1 MGETVVLYSLT
12 AILSACVAA
21 LGFKISD
28 KSKGGISIT
37 KMAEDLAKSTV
48 PGFKVILGTAAM
60 ALDPGTFYA
69 YMQIVNGK
77 TSVPQKLISW
87 IQNWLSENGAYD
99 TSGGEVVTPSA
110 GTTWN
115 GTQSSFEQC
124 IQILNKYSNVNSSMI
139 YDSSYFNK
147 LITNANI
154 VLDPEYVYQFDV
166 EYVNYTKRYYIRKYP
181 KKYTYN
187 GTQYTL
193 DNSYYRKSNN
203 PHIGDGFPTPVYYI
217 EYNPGDNVVIPVEF
231 WQNGYGVYDD
241 NYVHDITRIDSSN
254 IGIYTTLRG
263 YLNSSSLW
271 VVSLSTVATI
281 AGVSDFG
288 LDAGENVPGKDVV
301 IPGEGTG
308 DLTNEDIV
316 GWLQS
321 AVGAAVASALGIGTA
336 TIPFVPVAVKN
347 PAMTG
352 DITDALDNVIDQ
364 AQDIAQAGATDVD
377 TVATGDKYANI
388 SLAPSKPS
396 GNISASSLYTIWNP
410 SQAQLNN
417 LASFLWST
425 DFVDTIKKI
434 LQSPMDAL
442 ISLAL
447 FPVKPPTDGT
457 HNISLGYIDSGVSAP
472 RVSDQFM
479 TVQTSGL
486 VVPHKYNS
494 YLDYAPYTKAEI
506 FLPFIGFCPLNI
518 NDIMG
523 KSVDVTYNIDL
534 LSGVCTAIVHANAQS
549 LYSYSGNMAMFL
561 PLSAG
566 NWARMLTPIFGMVG
580 SVSSLSAGIGGV
592 MGGAP
597 VLASTSLAVRG
608 AESIGNMEGN
618 SVSRSGS
625 ISGNAGIMGDYQ
637 PFIVVTRPI
646 NDKPATY
653 DSNIGQTYNKSARLG
668 TLSGFTVIEEAHIE
682 GMNATDAEKQEIE
695 RLLKE
700 GVIL

>member
-1 MGETVVLYSLT
+1 MGETVLLYSAA

-28 KSKGGISIT
+28 ESKGGVSIT
-37 KMAEDLAKSTV
+37 KMVSDLAKSAV
-48 PGFKVILGTAAM
+48 PGFKVIAGTVAM
-60 ALDPGTFYA
+60 GLNPGLFYA
-69 YMQIVNGK
+69 YMQVVNGK
-77 TSVPQKLISW
+77 TCVPQNLISW
-87 IQNWLSENGAYD
+87 IQNWLSQNGAYVN
-99 TSGGEVVTPSA
+99 TTEVV
-110 GTTWN
+110 
-115 GTQSSFEQC
+115 
-124 IQILNKYSNVNSSMI
+124 VNS
-139 YDSSYFNK
+139 FNA
-147 LITNANI
+147 TNFDI
-154 VLDPEYVYQFDV
+154 IGSQESPEHSVA
-166 EYVNYTKRYYIRKYP
+166 
-181 KKYTYN
+181 
-187 GTQYTL
+187 
-193 DNSYYRKSNN
+193 
-203 PHIGDGFPTPVYYI
+203 
-217 EYNPGDNVVIPVEF
+217 
-231 WQNGYGVYDD
+231 
-241 NYVHDITRIDSSN
+241 
-254 IGIYTTLRG
+254 
-263 YLNSSSLW
+263 
-271 VVSLSTVATI
+271 VSLSDFCNAAGITVINDTGEYSGICVYSRNNVYVVDNVEYYITAT
-281 AGVSDFG
+281 AGSNRARLLWVNGIRHYWSVSSGKLDVSKVNTQGTVGRWVG
-288 LDAGENVPGKDVV
+288 LVDSTYNPLVSLKSTSIGGDTGLEAGENVPGKDVV

-308 DLTNEDIV
+308 TITNEDIV

-336 TIPFVPVAVKN
+336 SIPFVPVAVKN
-347 PAMTG
+347 PALTG
-352 DITDALDNVIDQ
+352 DIIDALDNVIDQ
-364 AQDIAQAGATDVD
+364 VQNIAQAGATDID
-377 TVATGDKYANI
+377 TVATGEKYANT

-410 SQAQLNN
+410 TQAQLNN

-447 FPVKPPTDGT
+447 FPVTPPTDGT
-457 HNISLGYIDSGVSAP
+457 HNISLGYIDSGVAAR

-580 SVSSLSAGIGGV
+580 GVTSLAAGIGGV
-592 MGGAP
+592 IGGAP
-597 VLASTSLAVRG
+597 LLASTSMAVHG
-608 AESIGNMEGN
+608 AESIGNMDGN
-618 SVSRSGS
+618 SVSRSGG

-646 NDKPATY
+646 NDKPTTY

-695 RLLKE
+695 QLLKE

>member
-28 KSKGGISIT
+28 ESTGGISIT
-37 KMAEDLAKSTV
+37 KMAEDLYKSAV
-48 PGFKVILGTAAM
+48 PGFKVIIGTAAM
-60 ALDPGTFYA
+60 SLDPGAFYA

-77 TSVPQKLISW
+77 TSVPQSLISW
-87 IQNWLSENGAYD
+87 VNNWLNEHYIYD
-99 TSGGEVVTPSA
+99 EKSTSWPDYTVGSKVSNKHVPYNKLYDVYPVTNEYFDALIS
-110 GTTWN
+110 
-115 GTQSSFEQC
+115 
-124 IQILNKYSNVNSSMI
+124 KYSLNTVNHT
-139 YDSSYFNK
+139 F
-147 LITNANI
+147 
-154 VLDPEYVYQFDV
+154 VLWTYLTKDIS
-166 EYVNYTKRYYIRKYP
+166 NYSADRYLFQDYGII
-181 KKYTYN
+181 
-187 GTQYTL
+187 
-193 DNSYYRKSNN
+193 D
-203 PHIGDGFPTPVYYI
+203 DGFAVTESDSYMTPNPYFALSASEDTISRYPEQAYLASVSRDTGSVSFSKLSKSRGGIPLELTTRESTYFI
-217 EYNPGDNVVIPVEF
+217 EYKISNFGEF
-231 WQNGYGVYDD
+231 
-241 NYVHDITRIDSSN
+241 
-254 IGIYTTLRG
+254 
-263 YLNSSSLW
+263 
-271 VVSLSTVATI
+271 TI
-281 AGVSDFG
+281 SGNDTGFE
-288 LDAGENVPGKDVV
+288 AGENVPGKDVV

-308 DLTNEDIV
+308 DITNEDIV
-316 GWLQS
+316 GWLNS

-364 AQDIAQAGATDVD
+364 VQDIAQAGATDVD
-377 TVATGDKYANI
+377 TVATGEKYANT

-417 LASFLWST
+417 LARFLWST

-457 HNISLGYIDSGVSAP
+457 HNISLGYVDSGVSAL

-479 TVQTSGL
+479 TVHTSGL

-494 YLDYAPYTKAEI
+494 YLDYAPYTSAEI

-580 SVSSLSAGIGGV
+580 GVSSLAAGIGGV

-597 VLASTSLAVRG
+597 LLASTSTAVRG
-608 AESIGNMEGN
+608 AESIGNLGGN
-618 SVSRSGS
+618 SVSRSGG

-646 NDKPATY
+646 NDKPTTY
-653 DSNIGQTYNKSARLG
+653 DTNIGQTYNKSAQLG

>member
-1 MGETVVLYSLT
+1 MGETVVLYSLA

-37 KMAEDLAKSTV
+37 KMAEDLAKSAV

-60 ALDPGTFYA
+60 ALEPGAFYA

-77 TSVPQKLISW
+77 TSVPQNLISW
-87 IQNWLSENGAYD
+87 VQNWLSENSAYD
-99 TSGGEVVTPSA
+99 ESVVTVTPKLIPDNLST
-110 GTTWN
+110 GVL
-115 GTQSSFEQC
+115 FEGPVMTLGQLLNDSDLLSKSVTLSNIKNSKIDKVQRFVNLYNNLPC
-124 IQILNKYSNVNSSMI
+124 IYENSSGHVFCFPLG
-139 YDSSYFNK
+139 SN
-147 LITNANI
+147 L
-154 VLDPEYVYQFDV
+154 
-166 EYVNYTKRYYIRKYP
+166 
-181 KKYTYN
+181 
-187 GTQYTL
+187 
-193 DNSYYRKSNN
+193 NSR
-203 PHIGDGFPTPVYYI
+203 I
-217 EYNPGDNVVIPVEF
+217 ES
-231 WQNGYGVYDD
+231 
-241 NYVHDITRIDSSN
+241 VHDLYYKSRYVSPPRSCFHLAFD
-254 IGIYTTLRG
+254 GIYSFTEEPSSWSNPFCHVSKKDY
-263 YLNSSSLW
+263 YLNYDKAYSILIYAESTTVSNSS
-271 VVSLSTVATI
+271 
-281 AGVSDFG
+281 GFE
-288 LDAGENVPGKDVV
+288 AGENVPGKDVV

-308 DLTNEDIV
+308 ELSNEDIV

-347 PAMTG
+347 PAITG

-377 TVATGDKYANI
+377 TVTTGEKYANT

-417 LASFLWST
+417 LARFLWST

-447 FPVKPPTDGT
+447 FPVKPPTDGA
-457 HNISLGYIDSGVSAP
+457 HNISLGYIDSGVSAL

-494 YLDYAPYTKAEI
+494 YLDYAPYTSAEI

-580 SVSSLSAGIGGV
+580 GVASLSAGIGGV

-597 VLASTSLAVRG
+597 LLASTSMAVHG
-608 AESIGNMEGN
+608 AESIGNLGGN
-618 SVSRSGS
+618 SVSRSGG

-646 NDKPATY
+646 NDKPTTY
-653 DSNIGQTYNKSARLG
+653 DTNIGQTYNKSAQLG

-682 GMNATDAEKQEIE
+682 GMNATESEKQEIE

>member
-1 MGETVVLYSLT
+1 MGETVVLYSLS

-28 KSKGGISIT
+28 KSKSGISIT
-37 KMAEDLAKSTV
+37 KMAEDLAKSAV

-60 ALDPGTFYA
+60 ALDPGAFYA

-77 TSVPQKLISW
+77 TCVPQNLISW
-87 IQNWLSENGAYD
+87 IQNWLSVNGGYD
-99 TSGGEVVTPSA
+99 TSVVFKEYTVSGSPYTFSGSGDLDASELFEGLASKIPFKQFSKYWPNVDFSKNA
-110 GTTWN
+110 GTWWLRA
-115 GTQSSFEQC
+115 GTLANNTGEYVLLINIDS
-124 IQILNKYSNVNSSMI
+124 LNLSKSIAATSGTSGYRIIYESGRYY
-139 YDSSYFNK
+139 YDSD
-147 LITNANI
+147 ITSDA
-154 VLDPEYVYQFDV
+154 LSS
-166 EYVNYTKRYYIRKYP
+166 NY
-181 KKYTYN
+181 
-187 GTQYTL
+187 
-193 DNSYYRKSNN
+193 SYYKG
-203 PHIGDGFPTPVYYI
+203 I
-217 EYNPGDNVVIPVEF
+217 IPFYGEIQHKKDSFDYCARVSGA
-231 WQNGYGVYDD
+231 GY
-241 NYVHDITRIDSSN
+241 
-254 IGIYTTLRG
+254 
-263 YLNSSSLW
+263 SSL
-271 VVSLSTVATI
+271 T
-281 AGVSDFG
+281 G
-288 LDAGENVPGKDVV
+288 LEAGENVPGKDVV

-308 DLTNEDIV
+308 DVTNEDIV

-321 AVGAAVASALGIGTA
+321 AVGAAVASALGIGTD

-347 PAMTG
+347 PAITG
-352 DITDALDNVIDQ
+352 DITDALDNVIDHV
-364 AQDIAQAGATDVD
+364 QDIAQAGATDVD
-377 TVATGDKYANI
+377 TVATGEKYANT

-417 LASFLWST
+417 LASFMWST

-447 FPVKPPTDGT
+447 FPVKPPTDGN
-457 HNISLGYIDSGVSAP
+457 HNILLGYIDSGVSAP

-580 SVSSLSAGIGGV
+580 GVTSLAAGIGGV
-592 MGGAP
+592 MSGAP
-597 VLASTSLAVRG
+597 LLSSTGLAVRG
-608 AESIGNMEGN
+608 AESIGNLDGN
-618 SVSRSGS
+618 SVSRSGG

-646 NDKPATY
+646 SDKPATY
-653 DSNIGQTYNKSARLG
+653 DSNIGQTYNKSAQLG
-668 TLSGFTVIEEAHIE
+668 TLSGFTIIEEAHIE

>member
-28 KSKGGISIT
+28 ESKGGISIT
-37 KMAEDLAKSTV
+37 KMAEDLAKSAV

-60 ALDPGTFYA
+60 ALDPGSFYA

-99 TSGGEVVTPSA
+99 EPGYDYPTYVTGSKITIEPRTDYNTVASFFREQYKEWFNKIIKHFNLDLTNKVFSLYESEYRY
-110 GTTWN
+110 GTIYKILVSTGAAKEANISVNSRGIQYCGDGN
-115 GTQSSFEQC
+115 GVFYKGAIAYETRDNWVPDDFITYEANFANFNLQFDSFTNSDGYNSSF
-124 IQILNKYSNVNSSMI
+124 SN
-139 YDSSYFNK
+139 
-147 LITNANI
+147 L
-154 VLDPEYVYQFDV
+154 
-166 EYVNYTKRYYIRKYP
+166 
-181 KKYTYN
+181 
-187 GTQYTL
+187 G
-193 DNSYYRKSNN
+193 
-203 PHIGDGFPTPVYYI
+203 
-217 EYNPGDNVVIPVEF
+217 
-231 WQNGYGVYDD
+231 GVAAKG
-241 NYVHDITRIDSSN
+241 N
-254 IGIYTTLRG
+254 IGLE
-263 YLNSSSLW
+263 
-271 VVSLSTVATI
+271 
-281 AGVSDFG
+281 
-288 LDAGENVPGKDVV
+288 AGENVPGKDVV

-308 DLTNEDIV
+308 TLTNEDIV

-347 PAMTG
+347 PAITG

-364 AQDIAQAGATDVD
+364 VQDIAQAGATDVD
-377 TVATGDKYANI
+377 TVATGEKYANT

-447 FPVKPPTDGT
+447 FPVTPPTDGT

-494 YLDYAPYTKAEI
+494 YLDYAPYTRAEI

-580 SVSSLSAGIGGV
+580 GVASLSAGIGGV

-597 VLASTSLAVRG
+597 LLSSTGLAVRG
-608 AESIGNMEGN
+608 AESIGSIDGN

-646 NDKPATY
+646 NDKPTTY
-653 DSNIGQTYNKSARLG
+653 DTNIGQTYNKSAQLG

>member
-1 MGETVVLYSLT
+1 MGETVLLYNAA

-28 KSKGGISIT
+28 ESKGGVSIT
-37 KMAEDLAKSTV
+37 KMVSDLAKSAV
-48 PGFKVILGTAAM
+48 PGFKVIAGTVAM
-60 ALDPGTFYA
+60 GLNPNLFYA
-69 YMQIVNGK
+69 YMQVVNGK
-77 TSVPQKLISW
+77 TCVPQNLISW
-87 IQNWLSENGAYD
+87 IQKWLSDNGAYD
-99 TSGGEVVTPSA
+99 SAKVNLDVTTFNTSNFSIIGSKDNPEYSVSVSLA
-110 GTTWN
+110 E
-115 GTQSSFEQC
+115 FC
-124 IQILNKYSNVNSSMI
+124 SNVGLSVINDTGEYSGI
-139 YDSSYFNK
+139 CVYDR
-147 LITNANI
+147 
-154 VLDPEYVYQFDV
+154 
-166 EYVNYTKRYYIRKYP
+166 NY
-181 KKYTYN
+181 
-187 GTQYTL
+187 
-193 DNSYYRKSNN
+193 S
-203 PHIGDGFPTPVYYI
+203 VV
-217 EYNPGDNVVIPVEF
+217 NVVDNTEYFISAAGRGIGLNVK
-231 WQNGYGVYDD
+231 GVYHTWR
-241 NYVHDITRIDSSN
+241 VSSTRIDVSAVRNAGADGVWTYLTNSDSN
-254 IGIYTTLRG
+254 PQ
-263 YLNSSSLW
+263 
-271 VVSLSTVATI
+271 VSLKSTS
-281 AGVSDFG
+281 AGKDDG
-288 LDAGENVPGKDVV
+288 LEAGENVPGKDVV

-308 DLTNEDIV
+308 DITNDDIV
-316 GWLQS
+316 RWLLS
-321 AVGAAVASALGIGTA
+321 AVGAAVASALGIGTSS
-336 TIPFVPVAVKN
+336 IPFLPVAIKN
-347 PAMTG
+347 PALTG
-352 DITDALDNVIDQ
+352 AITDALDNIIDQ
-364 AQDIAQAGATDVD
+364 VQDIAQAGATDVD
-377 TVATGDKYANI
+377 TVATGNKYANI

-396 GNISASSLYTIWNP
+396 GNISSSSLYTIWNP
-410 SQAQLNN
+410 SQTQLNS

-447 FPVKPPTDGT
+447 FPVTPPTDGT
-457 HNISLGYIDSGVSAP
+457 HNISLGYIDSGVAAR

-494 YLDYAPYTKAEI
+494 YLDYAPYTRAEI

-580 SVSSLSAGIGGV
+580 GVASLAAGIGGV

-597 VLASTSLAVRG
+597 LLASTSMAVNG
-608 AESIGNMEGN
+608 AESIGNMDGN
-618 SVSRSGS
+618 SVSRSGG

-646 NDKPATY
+646 NDKPTTY

-695 RLLKE
+695 QLLKE

>member
-1 MGETVVLYSLT
+1 MGDTVILYSAA

-28 KSKGGISIT
+28 ESKGGVSIT
-37 KMAEDLAKSTV
+37 KMVSDLAKSAV
-48 PGFKVILGTAAM
+48 PGFKVILGTVAM
-60 ALDPGTFYA
+60 GLNPNLFYA
-69 YMQIVNGK
+69 YMQVVNGK
-77 TSVPQKLISW
+77 TCVPQNLISW
-87 IQNWLSENGAYD
+87 IQNWLSKNGSYD
-99 TSGGEVVTPSA
+99 TASINMDITPEQLVGKEFKISEFDSHKTDMTLEEACSAVGIPAPPSKVSFYKPYDEWNNKYCCFGWSYSYNCPAFSFADPVAPGSIIKFNKVSHTSYTEVVFNTPSGGI
-110 GTTWN
+110 
-115 GTQSSFEQC
+115 F
-124 IQILNKYSNVNSSMI
+124 
-139 YDSSYFNK
+139 
-147 LITNANI
+147 
-154 VLDPEYVYQFDV
+154 
-166 EYVNYTKRYYIRKYP
+166 
-181 KKYTYN
+181 
-187 GTQYTL
+187 
-193 DNSYYRKSNN
+193 YYRNTWAF
-203 PHIGDGFPTPVYYI
+203 G
-217 EYNPGDNVVIPVEF
+217 
-231 WQNGYGVYDD
+231 
-241 NYVHDITRIDSSN
+241 
-254 IGIYTTLRG
+254 
-263 YLNSSSLW
+263 SSSDR
-271 VVSLSTVATI
+271 SLSI
-281 AGVSDFG
+281 ERSDVDVTFLCNFQPYSQTSNDTG
-288 LDAGENVPGKDVV
+288 IEAGENVPGKDVV

-308 DLTNEDIV
+308 EITNEDIV

-336 TIPFVPVAVKN
+336 SIPFVPVAVKN
-347 PAMTG
+347 PALTG

-364 AQDIAQAGATDVD
+364 VQDIAQAGATDVD

-410 SQAQLNN
+410 SQAQLNS

-447 FPVKPPTDGT
+447 FPVTPPTDGT
-457 HNISLGYIDSGVSAP
+457 HNISLGYIDSGVAAR

-486 VVPHKYNS
+486 VIPHKYNS

-523 KSVDVTYNIDL
+523 KSVDVIYNIDL
-534 LSGVCTAIVHANAQS
+534 LSGVCTAIVHANSQS

-580 SVSSLSAGIGGV
+580 GVTSLAAGIGGV
-592 MGGAP
+592 MSGAP
-597 VLASTSLAVRG
+597 LLASTSMAVRG
-608 AESIGNMEGN
+608 AESIGNMDGN
-618 SVSRSGS
+618 SVSRSGG

-646 NDKPATY
+646 NDKPTTY

-695 RLLKE
+695 QLLKE

>member
-1 MGETVVLYSLT
+1 MGETVLLYSAA

-28 KSKGGISIT
+28 ESKGGVSIT
-37 KMAEDLAKSTV
+37 KMVADLAKSAV
-48 PGFKVILGTAAM
+48 PGFKLILGTVAM
-60 ALDPGTFYA
+60 GLNPNLFYA
-69 YMQIVNGK
+69 YMQVVNGK
-77 TSVPQKLISW
+77 TCVPQNLISW
-87 IQNWLSENGAYD
+87 VQSWLSKNGAYD
-99 TSGGEVVTPSA
+99 ASELEYPDYDGVSIVSYAGLSLDFVISAFPASRQPALRAIVGEFSLDGTNRVISAQSLSDTLARIMISDTGFSDTARIQKITSLEPNPTYIANLIKNASGIAYEYNDGSYNTYSASTSSYTSYLYVTKY
-110 GTTWN
+110 N
-115 GTQSSFEQC
+115 DIYF
-124 IQILNKYSNVNSSMI
+124 YSNYGS
-139 YDSSYFNK
+139 
-147 LITNANI
+147 A
-154 VLDPEYVYQFDV
+154 
-166 EYVNYTKRYYIRKYP
+166 
-181 KKYTYN
+181 
-187 GTQYTL
+187 TL
-193 DNSYYRKSNN
+193 T
-203 PHIGDGFPTPVYYI
+203 GDT
-217 EYNPGDNVVIPVEF
+217 
-231 WQNGYGVYDD
+231 
-241 NYVHDITRIDSSN
+241 
-254 IGIYTTLRG
+254 
-263 YLNSSSLW
+263 
-271 VVSLSTVATI
+271 
-281 AGVSDFG
+281 G
-288 LDAGENVPGKDVV
+288 LEAGENVPGKDVV

-308 DLTNEDIV
+308 DVTNEDIV

-347 PAMTG
+347 PAITG
-352 DITDALDNVIDQ
+352 DITDALDNVTDQ
-364 AQDIAQAGATDVD
+364 TQDAAQDGVTDTD
-377 TVATGDKYANI
+377 TVATGEKYANT

-417 LASFLWST
+417 LANFLWST

-447 FPVKPPTDGT
+447 FPVTPPTDGT
-457 HNISLGYIDSGVSAP
+457 HNIALGYIDSGVVAP

-494 YLDYAPYTKAEI
+494 YLDYAPYTRAEI

-580 SVSSLSAGIGGV
+580 GVTSLAAGIGGV

-597 VLASTSLAVRG
+597 LLASTSMAVRG
-608 AESIGNMEGN
+608 AESIGNLDGN
-618 SVSRSGS
+618 SVSRSGG
-625 ISGNAGIMGDYQ
+625 ISGNSGIMGDYQ
-637 PFIVVTRPI
+637 PFIVLTRPI
-646 NDKPATY
+646 NDKPTTY
-653 DSNIGQTYNKSARLG
+653 DNNIGQTYNKSAQLG

-695 RLLKE
+695 QLLKE

>member
-1 MGETVVLYSLT
+1 MGEAVLLYSAA

-28 KSKGGISIT
+28 ESKGGVSIT
-37 KMAEDLAKSTV
+37 KMVADLAKSVV
-48 PGFKVILGTAAM
+48 PGFKVIAGTVAM
-60 ALDPGTFYA
+60 GLNPGLFYA
-69 YMQIVNGK
+69 YMQVVNGK
-77 TSVPQKLISW
+77 TCVPQNLISW
-87 IQNWLSENGAYD
+87 IQNWLSQNGAYD
-99 TSGGEVVTPSA
+99 AAVEVAVNALTA
-110 GTTWN
+110 AN
-115 GTQSSFEQC
+115 FEP
-124 IQILNKYSNVNSSMI
+124 IGS
-139 YDSSYFNK
+139 
-147 LITNANI
+147 
-154 VLDPEYVYQFDV
+154 E
-166 EYVNYTKRYYIRKYP
+166 
-181 KKYTYN
+181 
-187 GTQYTL
+187 
-193 DNSYYRKSNN
+193 DN
-203 PHIGDGFPTPVYYI
+203 PAVA
-217 EYNPGDNVVIPVEF
+217 VA
-231 WQNGYGVYDD
+231 
-241 NYVHDITRIDSSN
+241 
-254 IGIYTTLRG
+254 
-263 YLNSSSLW
+263 
-271 VVSLSTVATI
+271 VSLSDFCSKVGLTVVNDTGEYSGI
-281 AGVSDFG
+281 FVWSSYSDTLYGVKDTRYCITAPESDRRLLRVIGKYNRWSVDKGQIDVSTFSSGGNPGGWSSLVDSTHRPIVSLKSTAVGGDTG
-288 LDAGENVPGKDVV
+288 LEAGENVPGKDVV
-301 IPGEGTG
+301 IPGEGTAG
-308 DLTNEDIV
+308 ITNEDIV

-336 TIPFVPVAVKN
+336 SIPFVPVAVKN
-347 PAMTG
+347 PAITG

-364 AQDIAQAGATDVD
+364 VQDIAQVGATDVD
-377 TVATGDKYANI
+377 TVATGEKYANT
-388 SLAPSKPS
+388 SLAQSKPS

-447 FPVKPPTDGT
+447 FPVTPPTDGT
-457 HNISLGYIDSGVSAP
+457 HNISLGYIDSGVAAP
-472 RVSDQFM
+472 RVSNQFM

-494 YLDYAPYTKAEI
+494 YLDYAPYTRAEI

-566 NWARMLTPIFGMVG
+566 NWSRMLTPIFGMVG
-580 SVSSLSAGIGGV
+580 GITSLGAGIGGV
-592 MGGAP
+592 MSGAP
-597 VLASTSLAVRG
+597 LLSSTGMAVRG
-608 AESIGNMEGN
+608 AESIGNIDGN
-618 SVSRSGS
+618 SVSRSGG

-646 NDKPATY
+646 NDKPSTY
-653 DSNIGQTYNKSARLG
+653 DSNIGQTYNKSAQLG

>member
-1 MGETVVLYSLT
+1 MGETVVLYSLA

-37 KMAEDLAKSTV
+37 KMAEDLAKSAV

-60 ALDPGTFYA
+60 ALDPGAFYA
-69 YMQIVNGK
+69 YMQVVNGK
-77 TSVPQKLISW
+77 TSVPQNLISW
-87 IQNWLSENGAYD
+87 IQNWLSQNGAYD
-99 TSGGEVVTPSA
+99 NVTINIETTRFNTSNFSSEGSIDNPIHAVPVSISDFLQAIGIPTTGE
-110 GTTWN
+110 
-115 GTQSSFEQC
+115 SSLKGIC
-124 IQILNKYSNVNSSMI
+124 I
-139 YDSSYFNK
+139 YDPSSKQAFCYY
-147 LITNANI
+147 A
-154 VLDPEYVYQFDV
+154 DD
-166 EYVNYTKRYYIRKYP
+166 RYYIRRRGSLILW
-181 KKYTYN
+181 TY
-187 GTQYTL
+187 G
-193 DNSYYRKSNN
+193 SYHY
-203 PHIGDGFPTPVYYI
+203 
-217 EYNPGDNVVIPVEF
+217 
-231 WQNGYGVYDD
+231 W
-241 NYVHDITRIDSSN
+241 
-254 IGIYTTLRG
+254 TLRNG
-263 YLNSSSLW
+263 IIDLSGGGVKDSDTWNYAIDTTGEPY
-271 VVSLSTVATI
+271 VSIKSTSVGEDT
-281 AGVSDFG
+281 G
-288 LDAGENVPGKDVV
+288 LEAGENVPGKDVV

-308 DLTNEDIV
+308 TLTNEDIV

-347 PAMTG
+347 PAITG

-364 AQDIAQAGATDVD
+364 AQDIAQAGATDID

-447 FPVKPPTDGT
+447 FPVKPPTDGI
-457 HNISLGYIDSGVSAP
+457 HNISLGYIDSGVSAL

-486 VVPHKYNS
+486 IVPHKYNS
-494 YLDYAPYTKAEI
+494 YLDYAPYTSAEI

-523 KSVDVTYNIDL
+523 KSIDVTYNIDL

-580 SVSSLSAGIGGV
+580 GVSSLAAGIGSV

-597 VLASTSLAVRG
+597 LLASTGMAVRG
-608 AESIGNMEGN
+608 AESIGNLGGN
-618 SVSRSGS
+618 SVSRSGG

-646 NDKPATY
+646 NDKPTTY
-653 DSNIGQTYNKSARLG
+653 DSNIGQTYNKSAQLG

>member
-1 MGETVVLYSLT
+1 MGETVLLYNAA

-21 LGFKISD
+21 LGFKIAVE
-28 KSKGGISIT
+28 SKGGISINN
-37 KMAEDLAKSTV
+37 MVADLAKSIV
-48 PGFKVILGTAAM
+48 PGFKVIVGTAAM
-60 ALDPGTFYA
+60 GLNPGLFYA
-69 YMQIVNGK
+69 YMQVVNGK
-77 TSVPQKLISW
+77 TSVPQSLISW
-87 IQNWLSENGAYD
+87 IQNWLSQNGAYD
-99 TSGGEVVTPSA
+99 A
-110 GTTWN
+110 GK
-115 GTQSSFEQC
+115 SDY
-124 IQILNKYSNVNSSMI
+124 YSYTDGSQYT
-139 YDSSYFNK
+139 YDSSLLSSYTLLESQFDSSLFNFSEFSDIISHFSLDLNGK
-147 LITNANI
+147 L
-154 VLDPEYVYQFDV
+154 VLLLGNYSSVSEYV
-166 EYVNYTKRYYIRKYP
+166 EYGIFLREAVPTTFKAIEFNATNEHNHYFGSGVDFTGTVYSKIVPFTGTNTRYGSQSGYSATWFLTPYIRYYNGHVNIEWASN
-181 KKYTYN
+181 YN
-187 GTQYTL
+187 LVTSP
-193 DNSYYRKSNN
+193 N
-203 PHIGDGFPTPVYYI
+203 
-217 EYNPGDNVVIPVEF
+217 
-231 WQNGYGVYDD
+231 
-241 NYVHDITRIDSSN
+241 DS
-254 IGIYTTLRG
+254 
-263 YLNSSSLW
+263 
-271 VVSLSTVATI
+271 
-281 AGVSDFG
+281 G
-288 LDAGENVPGKDVV
+288 LEAGENVPGKDVV
-301 IPGEGTG
+301 IPEEGDEG
-308 DLTNEDIV
+308 VDNAEIKA
-316 GWLQS
+316 WLKT
-321 AVGAAVASALGIGTA
+321 AVGAAVASALGIGIA
-336 TIPFVPVAVKN
+336 SIPFIPVGIKN
-347 PAMTG
+347 PAITG
-352 DITDALDNVIDQ
+352 DITDALDNASDQ
-364 AQDIAQAGATDVD
+364 TQDVAQEGATDTD
-377 TVATGDKYANI
+377 TVATGEKYANT

-410 SQAQLNN
+410 SQTQLNT
-417 LASFLWST
+417 LANFLWST

-447 FPVKPPTDGT
+447 FPVNPPTDGT
-457 HNISLGYIDSGVSAP
+457 RSIALGYIDSGVAAP

-580 SVSSLSAGIGGV
+580 GVTSLAAGIGGV

-597 VLASTSLAVRG
+597 LLASTSMAVRG
-608 AESIGNMEGN
+608 AESIGNLDGN
-618 SVSRSGS
+618 SVSRSGG

-646 NDKPATY
+646 NDKPSTY
-653 DSNIGQTYNKSARLG
+653 DNNIGQTYNKSAQLG
-668 TLSGFTVIEEAHIE
+668 TLSGFTVVEEAHIE
-682 GMNATDAEKQEIE
+682 GMNATDTEKQEIE

>member
-1 MGETVVLYSLT
+1 M
-12 AILSACVAA
+12 
-21 LGFKISD
+21 
-28 KSKGGISIT
+28 
-37 KMAEDLAKSTV
+37 
-48 PGFKVILGTAAM
+48 P
-60 ALDPGTFYA
+60 FYD
-69 YMQIVNGK
+69 N
-77 TSVPQKLISW
+77 
-87 IQNWLSENGAYD
+87 
-99 TSGGEVVTPSA
+99 PSA
-110 GTTWN
+110 SQYFCARISSGT
-115 GTQSSFEQC
+115 
-124 IQILNKYSNVNSSMI
+124 
-139 YDSSYFNK
+139 
-147 LITNANI
+147 
-154 VLDPEYVYQFDV
+154 
-166 EYVNYTKRYYIRKYP
+166 
-181 KKYTYN
+181 
-187 GTQYTL
+187 
-193 DNSYYRKSNN
+193 
-203 PHIGDGFPTPVYYI
+203 
-217 EYNPGDNVVIPVEF
+217 
-231 WQNGYGVYDD
+231 
-241 NYVHDITRIDSSN
+241 IDSDS
-254 IGIYTTLRG
+254 G
-263 YLNSSSLW
+263 LN
-271 VVSLSTVATI
+271 T
-281 AGVSDFG
+281 
-288 LDAGENVPGKDVV
+288 GENVPGKDVV

-308 DLTNEDIV
+308 DVTNEDIV
-316 GWLQS
+316 GWLNS
-321 AVGAAVASALGIGTA
+321 AVGTAVASALGIGTD
-336 TIPFVPVAVKN
+336 TIPFIPVGIKN

-352 DITDALDNVIDQ
+352 DATDALDNVLDQ

-457 HNISLGYIDSGVSAP
+457 HNISLGYIDSGVSAL

-494 YLDYAPYTKAEI
+494 YLDYAPYTSAEI

-580 SVSSLSAGIGGV
+580 GVASLAAGIGGV

-597 VLASTSLAVRG
+597 LLASTSMAVRG
-608 AESIGNMEGN
+608 AESIGSIGGN
-618 SVSRSGS
+618 SVSRSGG

-653 DSNIGQTYNKSARLG
+653 DSNIGQTYNKSAQLG

-682 GMNATDAEKQEIE
+682 GMTATDAEKKEIE

>member
-1 MGETVVLYSLT
+1 MGETVLLYSAA

-21 LGFKISD
+21 LGFRVSNE
-28 KSKGGISIT
+28 SKGGVSIT
-37 KMAEDLAKSTV
+37 KMVADLAKSAV
-48 PGFKVILGTAAM
+48 PGFKVIAGTVAM
-60 ALDPGTFYA
+60 GLNPGLFYA
-69 YMQIVNGK
+69 YMQVVNGK
-77 TSVPQKLISW
+77 TCVPQNLISW
-87 IQNWLSENGAYD
+87 VQNWLSQNGAYVNTTTDVVVNSFNATNFDVIGSREAPEYSVAVSLSDFCNSVGISIIND
-99 TSGGEVVTPSA
+99 TGEYSGICVYSGNNVYVVDNVEYYITQTPS
-110 GTTWN
+110 
-115 GTQSSFEQC
+115 S
-124 IQILNKYSNVNSSMI
+124 
-139 YDSSYFNK
+139 
-147 LITNANI
+147 
-154 VLDPEYVYQFDV
+154 
-166 EYVNYTKRYYIRKYP
+166 
-181 KKYTYN
+181 
-187 GTQYTL
+187 
-193 DNSYYRKSNN
+193 
-203 PHIGDGFPTPVYYI
+203 
-217 EYNPGDNVVIPVEF
+217 
-231 WQNGYGVYDD
+231 
-241 NYVHDITRIDSSN
+241 TRAR
-254 IGIYTTLRG
+254 L
-263 YLNSSSLW
+263 LW
-271 VVSLSTVATI
+271 VVGPRHYWSVTSGQLDVSKVNNQGTAGTWVGLVDSTYNPLVSLKSTSIGEDT
-281 AGVSDFG
+281 G
-288 LDAGENVPGKDVV
+288 LEAGENVPGKDVV
-301 IPGEGTG
+301 IPGEGTEG
-308 DLTNEDIV
+308 ITNEDIV

-321 AVGAAVASALGIGTA
+321 AVGAAVASALGIGTV

-347 PAMTG
+347 PAITG

-364 AQDIAQAGATDVD
+364 VQDIAQAGATDVD
-377 TVATGDKYANI
+377 TVATGEKYANT

-410 SQAQLNN
+410 TQAQLNN

-447 FPVKPPTDGT
+447 FPVTPPTDGT
-457 HNISLGYIDSGVSAP
+457 HNISLGYIDSGVVAQ

-494 YLDYAPYTKAEI
+494 YLDYAPYTRAEI

-580 SVSSLSAGIGGV
+580 GITSLAAGIGGV
-592 MGGAP
+592 MSGAP
-597 VLASTSLAVRG
+597 LLPSTGMAVRG
-608 AESIGNMEGN
+608 AESIGNMDGN
-618 SVSRSGS
+618 SVSRSGG

-653 DSNIGQTYNKSARLG
+653 DNNIGQTYNKSAQLG

-695 RLLKE
+695 QLLKE

>member
-1 MGETVVLYSLT
+1 MGETVLLYSAA

-21 LGFKISD
+21 LGFKIAD
-28 KSKGGISIT
+28 ESKGGVSIT
-37 KMAEDLAKSTV
+37 KMVADLAKSAV
-48 PGFKVILGTAAM
+48 PGFKVIVGTAAM
-60 ALDPGTFYA
+60 GLNPGLFYA
-69 YMQIVNGK
+69 YMQVVNGK
-77 TSVPQKLISW
+77 TSVPQNLISW
-87 IQNWLSENGAYD
+87 IQNWLSQNGAYD
-99 TSGGEVVTPSA
+99 STPIFTEYSYPNTYTFSGPSDVPLVNLFDGVKTITLDDFINHFTSTDFSNEA
-110 GTTWN
+110 GTWLLAARNSATELRVDLNLITEVNMSSTGSIIFKYEAQRRVYYNPSTERYRYLSYAN
-115 GTQSSFEQC
+115 GTTSYSGAGMESYD
-124 IQILNKYSNVNSSMI
+124 NKIPYYVEN
-139 YDSSYFNK
+139 
-147 LITNANI
+147 
-154 VLDPEYVYQFDV
+154 PEDDAWYCF
-166 EYVNYTKRYYIRKYP
+166 RIS
-181 KKYTYN
+181 N
-187 GTQYTL
+187 GT
-193 DNSYYRKSNN
+193 
-203 PHIGDGFPTPVYYI
+203 
-217 EYNPGDNVVIPVEF
+217 
-231 WQNGYGVYDD
+231 
-241 NYVHDITRIDSSN
+241 
-254 IGIYTTLRG
+254 GI
-263 YLNSSSLW
+263 
-271 VVSLSTVATI
+271 
-281 AGVSDFG
+281 SDTG
-288 LDAGENVPGKDVV
+288 LEAGENVPGKDVV

-308 DLTNEDIV
+308 DVTNEDII

-336 TIPFVPVAVKN
+336 TIPFVPVGIKN
-347 PAMTG
+347 PAITG
-352 DITDALDNVIDQ
+352 DITDALDNVTDQ
-364 AQDIAQAGATDVD
+364 TQDVAQEGATDTD
-377 TVATGDKYANI
+377 TVATGEKYADI

-410 SQAQLNN
+410 SQTQLNS
-417 LASFLWST
+417 LANFLWST

-447 FPVKPPTDGT
+447 FPVTPPTDGT
-457 HNISLGYIDSGVSAP
+457 HNIALGYIDSGVAAP

-494 YLDYAPYTKAEI
+494 YLDYAPYTRAEI

-580 SVSSLSAGIGGV
+580 GVTSLAAGIGGV

-597 VLASTSLAVRG
+597 LLASTSMAVRG
-608 AESIGNMEGN
+608 AESIGNLDGN
-618 SVSRSGS
+618 SVSRSGG

-646 NDKPATY
+646 NDKPTTY
-653 DSNIGQTYNKSARLG
+653 DNNIGQTYNKSAQLG
-668 TLSGFTVIEEAHIE
+668 TLSGFTVVEEAHIE

>member
-1 MGETVVLYSLT
+1 MGETVLLYSAA

-28 KSKGGISIT
+28 KSKGGVSIT
-37 KMAEDLAKSTV
+37 KMVADLAKSAV
-48 PGFKVILGTAAM
+48 PGFKVIVGTAAM
-60 ALDPGTFYA
+60 GLNPGLFYA
-69 YMQIVNGK
+69 YMQVVNGK
-77 TSVPQKLISW
+77 TCVPQNLISW
-87 IQNWLSENGAYD
+87 VQNWLSENGAYD
-99 TSGGEVVTPSA
+99 SGSYVPPDYAGITNIKFANTNIETLYSFFQPNVVSTFINIIAHYNINLNEGRGINLISS
-110 GTTWN
+110 TTEEYA
-115 GTQSSFEQC
+115 QIRVSSE
-124 IQILNKYSNVNSSMI
+124 ILVDEILNVTYYENLDPNPAYAAITSQFIATSYTYSNGKFSRSS
-139 YDSSYFNK
+139 S
-147 LITNANI
+147 
-154 VLDPEYVYQFDV
+154 
-166 EYVNYTKRYYIRKYP
+166 
-181 KKYTYN
+181 
-187 GTQYTL
+187 GL
-193 DNSYYRKSNN
+193 DNSMLQYTIYNNGAFARISNVGSFERSGVN
-203 PHIGDGFPTPVYYI
+203 DSGF
-217 EYNPGDNVVIPVEF
+217 E
-231 WQNGYGVYDD
+231 
-241 NYVHDITRIDSSN
+241 
-254 IGIYTTLRG
+254 
-263 YLNSSSLW
+263 
-271 VVSLSTVATI
+271 
-281 AGVSDFG
+281 
-288 LDAGENVPGKDVV
+288 AGENVPGKDVV
-301 IPGEGTG
+301 IPGEGTAG
-308 DLTNEDIV
+308 ITNEDIV

-336 TIPFVPVAVKN
+336 SIPFVPVAIKN
-347 PAMTG
+347 PAITG

-364 AQDIAQAGATDVD
+364 VQDIAQAGATDVD
-377 TVATGDKYANI
+377 NVATGEKYANT

-447 FPVKPPTDGT
+447 FPVMPPTDGI
-457 HNISLGYIDSGVSAP
+457 HNISLGYIDSGVTAP

-494 YLDYAPYTKAEI
+494 YLDYAPYTRAEI

-580 SVSSLSAGIGGV
+580 GITSLAAGIGGV
-592 MGGAP
+592 MSGAP
-597 VLASTSLAVRG
+597 LLPSTGMAVRG
-608 AESIGNMEGN
+608 AESIGNMDGN
-618 SVSRSGS
+618 SVSRSGG

-646 NDKPATY
+646 NDKPTTY
-653 DSNIGQTYNKSARLG
+653 DTNIGQTYNKSARLG
-668 TLSGFTVIEEAHIE
+668 SLSGFTVIEEAHIE

-695 RLLKE
+695 QLLKE

>member
-1 MGETVVLYSLT
+1 MGETVLLYSAA

-28 KSKGGISIT
+28 KSKGGVSIT
-37 KMAEDLAKSTV
+37 KMVADLAKSAV
-48 PGFKVILGTAAM
+48 PGFKVIAGTVAM
-60 ALDPGTFYA
+60 GLNPGLFYA
-69 YMQIVNGK
+69 YMQVVNGK
-77 TSVPQKLISW
+77 TCVPQNLISW
-87 IQNWLSENGAYD
+87 VQNWLSQNGAYD
-99 TSGGEVVTPSA
+99 ASELEYPSYDDGSTVSYAGLSLDFVISAFPASRQSALRAIVGEYSLDGTNRVISAQALSDTLARIMISDTGFSDTAIVEKITSLEPNPTYRA
-110 GTTWN
+110 NLITDALGTVYEYNKGAYSTFE
-115 GTQSSFEQC
+115 GSTSSYNAWLYMTKLDD
-124 IQILNKYSNVNSSMI
+124 IYLYSNYGSAS
-139 YDSSYFNK
+139 
-147 LITNANI
+147 LT
-154 VLDPEYVYQFDV
+154 
-166 EYVNYTKRYYIRKYP
+166 
-181 KKYTYN
+181 
-187 GTQYTL
+187 
-193 DNSYYRKSNN
+193 
-203 PHIGDGFPTPVYYI
+203 GDT
-217 EYNPGDNVVIPVEF
+217 
-231 WQNGYGVYDD
+231 
-241 NYVHDITRIDSSN
+241 
-254 IGIYTTLRG
+254 
-263 YLNSSSLW
+263 
-271 VVSLSTVATI
+271 
-281 AGVSDFG
+281 G
-288 LDAGENVPGKDVV
+288 LEAGENVPGKDVV
-301 IPGEGTG
+301 IPGEGTAG
-308 DLTNEDIV
+308 ITNEDIV
-316 GWLQS
+316 GWLRS

-347 PAMTG
+347 PAITG
-352 DITDALDNVIDQ
+352 DITDALGNVIDQ
-364 AQDIAQAGATDVD
+364 VQDIAQAGATDVD
-377 TVATGDKYANI
+377 TVATGEKYANT

-447 FPVKPPTDGT
+447 FPVTPPTDGT
-457 HNISLGYIDSGVSAP
+457 HNISLGYINSGVAAP

-494 YLDYAPYTKAEI
+494 YLDYAPYTRAEI

-580 SVSSLSAGIGGV
+580 GITSLAAGIGGV
-592 MGGAP
+592 MSGAP
-597 VLASTSLAVRG
+597 LLPSTGMAVRG
-608 AESIGNMEGN
+608 AESIGNMDGN
-618 SVSRSGS
+618 SVSRSGG

-646 NDKPATY
+646 NDKPTTY
-653 DSNIGQTYNKSARLG
+653 DNNIGQTYNKSAQLG

-695 RLLKE
+695 QLLKE

>member
-1 MGETVVLYSLT
+1 MGETVVLYSLA

-37 KMAEDLAKSTV
+37 KMAEDLAKSAV

-60 ALDPGTFYA
+60 ALDPGVFYA
-69 YMQIVNGK
+69 YMQVVNGK
-77 TSVPQKLISW
+77 TSIPQNLISW

-99 TSGGEVVTPSA
+99 KPGIEYPHYVAGKNIVFQNLDFDSILSVFSASGIDTEPFRKIINHFGLTSDGRMYNFIRYGTSNRDYEYTINRYDYSNYTGEDLSPFKVTAFGPSNYFIAKSSKRDTASDYVTNYIYTNGEFKTTSGKFRD
-110 GTTWN
+110 
-115 GTQSSFEQC
+115 SFITFYKGQYASRNAA
-124 IQILNKYSNVNSSMI
+124 ILSNVGS
-139 YDSSYFNK
+139 
-147 LITNANI
+147 
-154 VLDPEYVYQFDV
+154 V
-166 EYVNYTKRYYIRKYP
+166 
-181 KKYTYN
+181 
-187 GTQYTL
+187 
-193 DNSYYRKSNN
+193 
-203 PHIGDGFPTPVYYI
+203 
-217 EYNPGDNVVIPVEF
+217 
-231 WQNGYGVYDD
+231 
-241 NYVHDITRIDSSN
+241 
-254 IGIYTTLRG
+254 
-263 YLNSSSLW
+263 
-271 VVSLSTVATI
+271 TVKGQT
-281 AGVSDFG
+281 G
-288 LDAGENVPGKDVV
+288 LKAGENVPGKDVV

-308 DLTNEDIV
+308 TLTNEDIV

-321 AVGAAVASALGIGTA
+321 AVGAAVASALGIGTD

-347 PAMTG
+347 PAITG

-364 AQDIAQAGATDVD
+364 AQDIAQAGATDID

-417 LASFLWST
+417 LARFLWST

-457 HNISLGYIDSGVSAP
+457 HNISLGYIDSGVSAL

-494 YLDYAPYTKAEI
+494 YLDYAPYTRAEI

-580 SVSSLSAGIGGV
+580 GVTSLAAGIGGV
-592 MGGAP
+592 MGGEP
-597 VLASTSLAVRG
+597 LLASTSMAVRG
-608 AESIGNMEGN
+608 AESIGSIGGN

-653 DSNIGQTYNKSARLG
+653 DSNIGQTYNKSAQLG

>member
-1 MGETVVLYSLT
+1 MGETVVLYSLA

-37 KMAEDLAKSTV
+37 KMAEDLAKSAV

-60 ALDPGTFYA
+60 ALDPGAFYA

-77 TSVPQKLISW
+77 TSVPQNLISW

-99 TSGGEVVTPSA
+99 NSGIEYPDYVNGNNIGFQNLDFDSILSVFSASGIDTEPFRKIINHFGLTSDGKMYNFIRFYNTDGSYQYNINRYDRSNYTGEDLSPFRVTAFLDGFFTAKSSIRNADSDYSANYVYTDSGEFKTRRDYFHPSFITLYNGRYAA
-110 GTTWN
+110 GEWRN
-115 GTQSSFEQC
+115 LAS
-124 IQILNKYSNVNSSMI
+124 LSNVGS
-139 YDSSYFNK
+139 
-147 LITNANI
+147 
-154 VLDPEYVYQFDV
+154 
-166 EYVNYTKRYYIRKYP
+166 
-181 KKYTYN
+181 
-187 GTQYTL
+187 
-193 DNSYYRKSNN
+193 
-203 PHIGDGFPTPVYYI
+203 
-217 EYNPGDNVVIPVEF
+217 
-231 WQNGYGVYDD
+231 
-241 NYVHDITRIDSSN
+241 
-254 IGIYTTLRG
+254 
-263 YLNSSSLW
+263 
-271 VVSLSTVATI
+271 VALKGQT
-281 AGVSDFG
+281 G
-288 LDAGENVPGKDVV
+288 LEAGENVPGKDVV

-308 DLTNEDIV
+308 TLTNEDIV

-321 AVGAAVASALGIGTA
+321 AVGAAVASALGIGTD

-347 PAMTG
+347 PAITG

-364 AQDIAQAGATDVD
+364 VQDIAQAGATDVD
-377 TVATGDKYANI
+377 TVATGNKYANI

-447 FPVKPPTDGT
+447 FPVKPPTDGN
-457 HNISLGYIDSGVSAP
+457 HNILLGYIDSGVSAP

-494 YLDYAPYTKAEI
+494 YLDYAPYTSAEI

-580 SVSSLSAGIGGV
+580 GVSSLAAGIGGV

-597 VLASTSLAVRG
+597 LLASTGMAVHG
-608 AESIGNMEGN
+608 AESIGNLGGN

-625 ISGNAGIMGDYQ
+625 ISGNSGIMGDYQ

-646 NDKPATY
+646 NDKPTTY
-653 DSNIGQTYNKSARLG
+653 DSNIGQTYNKSAQLG

-682 GMNATDAEKQEIE
+682 GMTATDAEKKEIE

>member
-1 MGETVVLYSLT
+1 MGETVLLYSAA

-28 KSKGGISIT
+28 ESKGGVSIT
-37 KMAEDLAKSTV
+37 KMVADLAKSAV
-48 PGFKVILGTAAM
+48 PGFKVIVGTAAM
-60 ALDPGTFYA
+60 GLNPGLFYA
-69 YMQIVNGK
+69 YMQVVNGK
-77 TSVPQKLISW
+77 TCVPQNLISW
-87 IQNWLSENGAYD
+87 VQNWLSKNGVYD
-99 TSGGEVVTPSA
+99 TG
-110 GTTWN
+110 
-115 GTQSSFEQC
+115 
-124 IQILNKYSNVNSSMI
+124 
-139 YDSSYFNK
+139 
-147 LITNANI
+147 
-154 VLDPEYVYQFDV
+154 DV
-166 EYVNYTKRYYIRKYP
+166 EYPDYSGITSIKYEPTNTFDYTQLESIFTSKGLDFGFCKEVYSKLLPDGTSRPIEFRVYRQDNLQRWIYELYLWA
-181 KKYTYN
+181 YTA
-187 GTQYTL
+187 
-193 DNSYYRKSNN
+193 NN
-203 PHIGDGFPTPVYYI
+203 TYGVTHIDANDVQNEHYQLGSSVTMLKGYGYI
-217 EYNPGDNVVIPVEF
+217 EDSG
-231 WQNGYGVYDD
+231 GR
-241 NYVHDITRIDSSN
+241 YVTSGFSDAR
-254 IGIYTTLRG
+254 GIYGALTEVNFLKDNIITSVYASNYG
-263 YLNSSSLW
+263 SVIYGPNSS
-271 VVSLSTVATI
+271 
-281 AGVSDFG
+281 G
-288 LDAGENVPGKDVV
+288 LEAGENVPGKDVV

-308 DLTNEDIV
+308 DVTNEDIV

-336 TIPFVPVAVKN
+336 SIPFVPVAVKN
-347 PAMTG
+347 PAITG

-364 AQDIAQAGATDVD
+364 VQDVAQAGATDVD
-377 TVATGDKYANI
+377 TVATGEKYANT

-447 FPVKPPTDGT
+447 FPVTPPTDGT
-457 HNISLGYIDSGVSAP
+457 HNISLGYIDSGVAAP

-494 YLDYAPYTKAEI
+494 YLDYAPYTRAEI

-523 KSVDVTYNIDL
+523 KSVDITYNIDL

-580 SVSSLSAGIGGV
+580 GITSLAAGIGGV
-592 MGGAP
+592 MSGAP
-597 VLASTSLAVRG
+597 LLPSTGMAVRG
-608 AESIGNMEGN
+608 AESIGNMDGN
-618 SVSRSGS
+618 SVSRSSG

-646 NDKPATY
+646 NDKPTTY
-653 DSNIGQTYNKSARLG
+653 DNNIGQTYNKSAQLG

-695 RLLKE
+695 QLLKE

>member
-1 MGETVVLYSLT
+1 MGETVVLYSLA

-37 KMAEDLAKSTV
+37 KMAEDLAKSAV

-60 ALDPGTFYA
+60 ALDPGAFYA

-77 TSVPQKLISW
+77 TSVPQSLISW
-87 IQNWLSENGAYD
+87 VNNWLNEHDIYD
-99 TSGGEVVTPSA
+99 EKSTSWPDYTVGSKVSNKHVPYNKLYDVLPVTNEYFDALIS
-110 GTTWN
+110 
-115 GTQSSFEQC
+115 
-124 IQILNKYSNVNSSMI
+124 KYSLDTVNHTFGLRARLIKDASRLEYDSYVFFDYGIVNDGFVGTENESDTTPNPFFALTVEPGSSTRYPDKIYVARVYKTGYVEFTEPTSSMGRI
-139 YDSSYFNK
+139 NLE
-147 LITNANI
+147 LITT
-154 VLDPEYVYQFDV
+154 VSGSF
-166 EYVNYTKRYYIRKYP
+166 
-181 KKYTYN
+181 
-187 GTQYTL
+187 TQYEITNFGEFTVSGN
-193 DNSYYRKSNN
+193 DT
-203 PHIGDGFPTPVYYI
+203 GF
-217 EYNPGDNVVIPVEF
+217 E
-231 WQNGYGVYDD
+231 
-241 NYVHDITRIDSSN
+241 
-254 IGIYTTLRG
+254 
-263 YLNSSSLW
+263 
-271 VVSLSTVATI
+271 
-281 AGVSDFG
+281 
-288 LDAGENVPGKDVV
+288 AGENVPGKDVV

-308 DLTNEDIV
+308 TLTNEDIV

-364 AQDIAQAGATDVD
+364 VQDIAQAGATDID

-417 LASFLWST
+417 LARFLWST

-457 HNISLGYIDSGVSAP
+457 HNISLGYIDSGVSAL

-494 YLDYAPYTKAEI
+494 YLDYAPYTRAEI

-580 SVSSLSAGIGGV
+580 GVASLGAGIGGV
-592 MGGAP
+592 MSGAP
-597 VLASTSLAVRG
+597 LLPSTGMAVRG
-608 AESIGNMEGN
+608 AESIGSIGGN

-653 DSNIGQTYNKSARLG
+653 DSNIGQTYNKSAQLG

>member
-1 MGETVVLYSLT
+1 MGETVLLYSAA

-28 KSKGGISIT
+28 KSKGGVSIT
-37 KMAEDLAKSTV
+37 KMVADLAKSAV
-48 PGFKVILGTAAM
+48 PGFKVIVGTAAM
-60 ALDPGTFYA
+60 GLNPGLFYA
-69 YMQIVNGK
+69 YMQVVNGK
-77 TSVPQKLISW
+77 TSVPQNLISW
-87 IQNWLSENGAYD
+87 VQNWLSQNGAYD
-99 TSGGEVVTPSA
+99 AGTVEVSLNTLNAKNFDPIGSEDNPEVAVAVSLSDFCSKVGLTVVNDTGEYSGIFVWDGHSNGLYGIKDTRYYITAEGEVRKLYKYGKFDYWYSARGEINVSKVRSA
-110 GTTWN
+110 GTPGAW
-115 GTQSSFEQC
+115 SFF
-124 IQILNKYSNVNSSMI
+124 V
-139 YDSSYFNK
+139 DSVF
-147 LITNANI
+147 
-154 VLDPEYVYQFDV
+154 Q
-166 EYVNYTKRYYIRKYP
+166 
-181 KKYTYN
+181 
-187 GTQYTL
+187 
-193 DNSYYRKSNN
+193 
-203 PHIGDGFPTPVYYI
+203 PT
-217 EYNPGDNVVIPVEF
+217 
-231 WQNGYGVYDD
+231 
-241 NYVHDITRIDSSN
+241 
-254 IGIYTTLRG
+254 
-263 YLNSSSLW
+263 
-271 VVSLSTVATI
+271 VSLKSTAVGGDTGI
-281 AGVSDFG
+281 E
-288 LDAGENVPGKDVV
+288 AGENVPGKDVV

-308 DLTNEDIV
+308 TLTNEDIV

-336 TIPFVPVAVKN
+336 TIPFVPVAIKN
-347 PAMTG
+347 PAITG
-352 DITDALDNVIDQ
+352 DITDALDNVLDQ
-364 AQDIAQAGATDVD
+364 VQDIAQSGATDTD
-377 TVATGDKYANI
+377 TVATGEKYANTSI
-388 SLAPSKPS
+388 APNKPS

-410 SQAQLNN
+410 SQAQLNS
-417 LASFLWST
+417 LANFLWST

-447 FPVKPPTDGT
+447 FPVTPPTDGT
-457 HNISLGYIDSGVSAP
+457 HNIALGYINSGVSAP

-479 TVQTSGL
+479 TVQTTGL

-523 KSVDVTYNIDL
+523 KSVDITYNIDL
-534 LSGVCTAIVHANAQS
+534 LSGVCTAIVHADARS

-580 SVSSLSAGIGGV
+580 GVTSLAAGIGGV

-597 VLASTSLAVRG
+597 LLASTGMAVHG
-608 AESIGNMEGN
+608 AESIGNLDGN
-618 SVSRSGS
+618 SVSRSGG

-646 NDKPATY
+646 NDKPTTY
-653 DSNIGQTYNKSARLG
+653 DTNIGQTYNKSAQLG
-668 TLSGFTVIEEAHIE
+668 TLSGFTVVEEAHIE
-682 GMNATDAEKQEIE
+682 GLSATETEKNEIE

>member
-1 MGETVVLYSLT
+1 MGETVLLYSAA

-21 LGFKISD
+21 LGFKVAD
-28 KSKGGISIT
+28 ESKGGVSIT
-37 KMAEDLAKSTV
+37 KMVADLAKSAV
-48 PGFKVILGTAAM
+48 PGFKVIAGTVAM
-60 ALDPGTFYA
+60 GLNPGLFYA
-69 YMQIVNGK
+69 YMQVVNGK
-77 TSVPQKLISW
+77 TCVPQNLISW
-87 IQNWLSENGAYD
+87 IQNWLSKNGAYD
-99 TSGGEVVTPSA
+99 AASVEVSVNNLNAANFDPIGSEDNPATSVAVSLSDFCSKVGLTVVND
-110 GTTWN
+110 N
-115 GTQSSFEQC
+115 G
-124 IQILNKYSNVNSSMI
+124 KYSGICMWNS
-139 YDSSYFNK
+139 YYGN
-147 LITNANI
+147 L
-154 VLDPEYVYQFDV
+154 YVVKDI
-166 EYVNYTKRYYIRKYP
+166 RYYIKATDYMDNVRELHVIG
-181 KKYTYN
+181 TYN
-187 GTQYTL
+187 
-193 DNSYYRKSNN
+193 
-203 PHIGDGFPTPVYYI
+203 H
-217 EYNPGDNVVIPVEF
+217 
-231 WQNGYGVYDD
+231 W
-241 NYVHDITRIDSSN
+241 
-254 IGIYTTLRG
+254 YTTDG
-263 YLNSSSLW
+263 KVDVSKVNMGGTPGVWNYLADSTYQPYLSLK
-271 VVSLSTVATI
+271 STAVGGDTGLE
-281 AGVSDFG
+281 AGG
-288 LDAGENVPGKDVV
+288 NVPGKDVV
-301 IPGEGTG
+301 IPGEGTAG
-308 DLTNEDIV
+308 ITNDDIV

-321 AVGAAVASALGIGTA
+321 AVGAAVSSALGIGTA

-347 PAMTG
+347 PAITG

-364 AQDIAQAGATDVD
+364 VQDVAQAGATDAD
-377 TVATGDKYANI
+377 TVATGEKYANT

-447 FPVKPPTDGT
+447 FPVTPPTDGT
-457 HNISLGYIDSGVSAP
+457 HSIALGYIDSGVSAP

-494 YLDYAPYTKAEI
+494 YLDYAPYTRAEI

-534 LSGVCTAIVHANAQS
+534 LSGVCTAIVHANTQS

-580 SVSSLSAGIGGV
+580 GVTSMAAGIGGV

-597 VLASTSLAVRG
+597 LLSSTSIAVRG
-608 AESIGNMEGN
+608 AESIGNLDGN
-618 SVSRSGS
+618 SVSRSGG

-646 NDKPATY
+646 NDKPTTY
-653 DSNIGQTYNKSARLG
+653 DNNIGQTYNKSAQLG
-668 TLSGFTVIEEAHIE
+668 TLSGFTIVEEAHIE
-682 GMNATDAEKQEIE
+682 GINATDAEKQEIE
-695 RLLKE
+695 SLLKE

>member
-37 KMAEDLAKSTV
+37 KMAEDLYKSAV

-60 ALDPGTFYA
+60 ALDPGAFYA
-69 YMQIVNGK
+69 YMQVVNGK
-77 TSVPQKLISW
+77 TSVPQNLISW

-99 TSGGEVVTPSA
+99 NSSIEYPKYVAGKNIVFQNLDFDSILSVFSASGIDTEPFRKIINHFGLTSDGRMYNFIKYYNNGSNYEYTINRYDYSGYTGKDLSPFKVTAFGPSNYFIAKSSKRDTASDYVTNYIYTNGEFKTTSGKFRD
-110 GTTWN
+110 
-115 GTQSSFEQC
+115 SFITFYKGQYASRNAA
-124 IQILNKYSNVNSSMI
+124 ILSNVGSVRV
-139 YDSSYFNK
+139 K
-147 LITNANI
+147 GQT
-154 VLDPEYVYQFDV
+154 
-166 EYVNYTKRYYIRKYP
+166 
-181 KKYTYN
+181 
-187 GTQYTL
+187 
-193 DNSYYRKSNN
+193 
-203 PHIGDGFPTPVYYI
+203 
-217 EYNPGDNVVIPVEF
+217 
-231 WQNGYGVYDD
+231 
-241 NYVHDITRIDSSN
+241 
-254 IGIYTTLRG
+254 
-263 YLNSSSLW
+263 
-271 VVSLSTVATI
+271 
-281 AGVSDFG
+281 G
-288 LDAGENVPGKDVV
+288 LKAGEKVPGKDVV

-308 DLTNEDIV
+308 TLTNEDIV
-316 GWLQS
+316 GWLKS
-321 AVGAAVASALGIGTA
+321 AVGAAVASALGIGTDS
-336 TIPFVPVAVKN
+336 IPFVPVAVKN
-347 PAMTG
+347 PAITG

-364 AQDIAQAGATDVD
+364 AQDIAQAGATDID

-447 FPVKPPTDGT
+447 FPVKPPTDGN
-457 HNISLGYIDSGVSAP
+457 HNILLGYIDSGVSAP

-580 SVSSLSAGIGGV
+580 GVSSLAAGIGGV
-592 MGGAP
+592 MDGAP
-597 VLASTSLAVRG
+597 LLASTGMAVHG
-608 AESIGNMEGN
+608 AESIGNLGGN

-625 ISGNAGIMGDYQ
+625 ISGNSGIMGDYQ

-653 DSNIGQTYNKSARLG
+653 DSNIGQTYNKSAQLG

-682 GMNATDAEKQEIE
+682 GMTATDAEKKEIE

>member
-1 MGETVVLYSLT
+1 MGETVVLYSLV

-21 LGFKISD
+21 IGFKISD
-28 KSKGGISIT
+28 VSKGGASIT
-37 KMAEDLAKSTV
+37 KMAEDLAKSAV
-48 PGFKVILGTAAM
+48 PGFKVIVGTAAM
-60 ALDPGTFYA
+60 ALDPGAFYA

-77 TSVPQKLISW
+77 TSVPQTLISW
-87 IQNWLSENGAYD
+87 VQTWLSENGGYDKSFAYTEYTYPNTYTFD
-99 TSGGEVVTPSA
+99 SGSVVPVSDMFSGLYGITYQDFINHWPNDDFSNNYTWLIAAFKDIYGHYQITLYDVTKLTLSRYGEKIQVSGTRKYEITTSSDG
-110 GTTWN
+110 
-115 GTQSSFEQC
+115 
-124 IQILNKYSNVNSSMI
+124 LKYNKAVN
-139 YDSSYFNK
+139 YFTVFSSYMDYYTGT
-147 LITNANI
+147 IPMYVESPSGTNFYCFR
-154 VLDPEYVYQFDV
+154 V
-166 EYVNYTKRYYIRKYP
+166 
-181 KKYTYN
+181 
-187 GTQYTL
+187 
-193 DNSYYRKSNN
+193 S
-203 PHIGDGFPTPVYYI
+203 
-217 EYNPGDNVVIPVEF
+217 
-231 WQNGYGVYDD
+231 NGYTG
-241 NYVHDITRIDSSN
+241 S
-254 IGIYTTLRG
+254 
-263 YLNSSSLW
+263 
-271 VVSLSTVATI
+271 AT
-281 AGVSDFG
+281 G
-288 LDAGENVPGKDVV
+288 LEAGENVPGKDVV
-301 IPGEGTG
+301 IPGEGTAG
-308 DLTNEDIV
+308 ITNDDIV

-347 PAMTG
+347 PAITG

-364 AQDIAQAGATDVD
+364 VQDIAQAGATDVD
-377 TVATGDKYANI
+377 TVATGEKYANT

-447 FPVKPPTDGT
+447 FPVTPPTDGT

-494 YLDYAPYTKAEI
+494 YLDYAPYTRAEI

-580 SVSSLSAGIGGV
+580 GVTSLAAGIGGV
-592 MGGAP
+592 MSGAP
-597 VLASTSLAVRG
+597 LLPSTGLAVRG
-608 AESIGNMEGN
+608 AESIGNLDGN
-618 SVSRSGS
+618 SVSRSGG

-646 NDKPATY
+646 NDKPTTY
-653 DSNIGQTYNKSARLG
+653 DTNLGQTYNKSARLG

-682 GMNATDAEKQEIE
+682 GMNATESEKQEIE